1 MGSLVRELQAVLSV
15 YLGIMVEGSVTGL
28 SAVAIPAI
36 LRCSTSTLFRC
47 DSISSTF
54 PCPDNHSEPEDNH
67 HYPDTHTLADFMQPL
82 FHYWCLDWT
91 GLDQTRE
98 VMSVRESVSDT
109 MLAQCYFGK

>member
-54 PCPDNHSEPEDNH
+54 PCLDNHSEPED
-67 HYPDTHTLADFMQPL
+67 YGRL
-82 FHYWCLDWT
+82 WT
-91 GLDQTRE
+91 IITIIQVILKH
-98 VMSVRESVSDT
+98 VFIYSLV
-109 MLAQCYFGK
+109 